1 MESNDIFELVNKQ
14 ANAHRQLLLESF
26 DKDMTAQIAK
36 IKYVH
41 ESNCGFVVF
50 PYTLKLT
57 EQEYIMNVKR
67 YIEKGFLLERTM
79 IEVNDD
85 NLYDPQRYYTS
96 AIRITL
102 IHGL

>member
-14 ANAHRQLLLESF
+14 AEAHRKLLLESF
-26 DKDMTAQIAK
+26 DKDMTTQIAK
-36 IKYVH
+36 IKYAH
-41 ESNCGFVVF
+41 ESACAFVVF
-50 PYTLKLT
+50 PYTLKIT

-79 IEVNDD
+79 TEVDD
-85 NLYDPQRYYTS
+85 GNLYDPQRYYTF